1 MRWLLVA
8 FGLLGVSGWAQTPPP
23 PAGQVQQDPLKM
35 GVQLYALGRYEAALA
50 LFERA
55 AKENPA
61 NPDAF
66 TGWPGPS

>member
-8 FGLLGVSGWAQTPPP
+8 FGLLGVPGLAQTPPP

-50 LFERA
+50 F
-55 AKENPA
+55 
-61 NPDAF
+61 F
-66 TGWPGPS
+66 